1 MSLVWSQLAEI
12 RTPSVVT
19 SDFVYI
25 RFIDDRSIQET
36 DFGRI
41 QIDRIKR
48 MKKGARYFKEEA
60 NEGNLSNMKLAIV
73 TFEIREIQP

>member
-12 RTPSVVT
+12 RTPPVVT

-25 RFIDDRSIQET
+25 RFIDDRSIQEK

-41 QIDRIKR
+41 QIDRIKG
-48 MKKGARYFKEEA
+48 MKKVARYFKEKT
-60 NEGNLSNMKLAIV
+60 NEGNLPY
-73 TFEIREIQP
+73 Q